1 MKMTRKLIP
10 AFVMLIV
17 SAIMLS
23 TASYAWFANSTSVNA
38 TGMTVKANTD
48 VKFLEISTSNDSGW
62 ASFVT
67 LTATDE
73 DLDLVT
79 AKVSENKEVTWH
91 TGTAALPTAP
101 TVNDTG
107 LVSVPNIKDPDANLA
122 LIQTLYVR
130 MSNEQATL
138 SNLVIT
144 GVEVTN
150 GTSTLSPTLRVLVI
164 AKNSEDEVQGVQ
176 VWDVGD
182 TDPQNLEEAGLVNSD
197 NIKSSSA
204 LVSEIAN
211 GDVYTLEV
219 YVYFDGED
227 KQAYTD
233 KAASGVL
240 SQVVTVTF
248 GGQ

>member
-10 AFVMLIV
+10 ALVMLLV

-48 VKFLEISTSNDSGW
+48 VKFLEISTSNGSGW

-164 AKNSEDEVQGVQ
+164 AKNSEDVVQGVQ

-197 NIKSSSA
+197 NIKSSNA

>member
-23 TASYAWFANSTSVNA
+23 TASFAWFANSTSVNA

-73 DLDLVT
+73 NLDLVT
-79 AKVSENKEVTWH
+79 ARVSENKEVTWH

-107 LVSVPNIKDPDANLA
+107 LVPVTNIKAPDANLA

-130 MSNEQATL
+130 MSNKQATL
-138 SNLVIT
+138 SDLVIT

-164 AKNSEDEVQGVQ
+164 AKDSADKVQGVQ

-182 TDPQNLEEAGLVNSD
+182 TDPQNAEKAGLVNSD
-197 NIKSSSA
+197 NIKSSNA

-227 KQAYTD
+227 KQAYTN

-248 GGQ
+248 GGR